1 MKNAPRCQLDWHA
14 TQFAIVAIVSS
25 PESTTAWPLG
35 WNDHWAALWAKVDD
49 HSLVPV
55 RVTRIDK
62 GGITISKHRG
72 HEQLAVAA
80 KAVRSVVVGDFC
92 GVDPKV
98 SRIEVILERRTVF
111 ERRSPGVTRD
121 SIELRSRA
129 VASNMDKV
137 FLLHA
142 LSQQDDDGDDPLV
155 NIPRLIRE
163 LVLAYESGAEPVV
176 VLTKADLV
184 DDATRSQAV
193 AMAAATAPNLA
204 VMAVSNTSGLGVAE
218 FRRNHV
224 DGATSTLI
232 GASGAGKSSLVNALA
247 GYEVQP
253 IGEVRESDGRGRHT
267 TTAGQ
272 LIALDD
278 ETLLIDTPGI
288 RGVGLWAARQGLD
301 RVFDDVVSRTENCRF
316 GDCTHENEPGCELRE
331 AIESGVVSNERVAL
345 WRTLG
350 AELDALDAELEVAER
365 ELVRSRNQRARR
377 RVRRRDSRLE
387 E

>member
-1 MKNAPRCQLDWHA
+1 MKNATRGQVDWNA
-14 TQFAIVAIVSS
+14 RGFAIVALVSS

-35 WNDHWAALWAKVDD
+35 WDDHWAALWNKVDD
-49 HSLVPV
+49 PTLVPV

-62 GGITISKHRG
+62 GGITISECRG

-137 FLLHA
+137 FILHA
-142 LSQQDDDGDDPLV
+142 LSQQQEDEDDPLV

-184 DDATRSQAV
+184 DDTTRSQAV
-193 AMAAATAPNLA
+193 ALAAATAPDLA
-204 VMAVSNTSGLGVAE
+204 VVAVSNTSGLGVAE
-218 FRRNHV
+218 FRRDHV
-224 DGATSTLI
+224 DNATSTLI
-232 GASGAGKSSLVNALA
+232 GASGTGKSSLVNALA

-278 ETLLIDTPGI
+278 HTLLIDTPGI
-288 RGVGLWAARQGLD
+288 RGVGLWAARSGLD

-316 GDCTHENEPGCELRE
+316 ADCIHENEPGCELLE
-331 AIESGVVSNERVAL
+331 AIETGAVSSERVEL
-345 WRTLG
+345 WRSLG
-350 AELDALDAELEVAER
+350 AELDTLDADLEVAER
-365 ELVRSRNQRARR
+365 ELVRSQNQRARR